1 MKLDKNETRLSE
13 VRQMRTATSDSASVY
28 METLSRYPVLTPTE
42 FDELIV
48 LAKNGD
54 LEAKNAIVQGNLR
67 FVVQIAAEYQTSA
80 LSFAD
85 LLAEGNM
92 GLIKAVDK
100 FDPELGYKFSTY
112 AVWWIRNAIQ
122 RAIRHQSHPY
132 RLPHNRLDDLSKLH
146 NTADAMSQ
154 ELGRSVSVSEA
165 AESIEINDNRRDH
178 ALRSQKSS
186 VSMDGMV
193 ENEERS
199 LHNIIP
205 DSQPLPDEEVFAGE
219 IADKLQGVMK
229 DLNARDAEIISLT
242 FGLTEDP
249 LTLTQVGYRFGISK
263 ERVRQLRNRALEQ
276 LRTMLLGGNGLSN
289 AYL

>member
-1 MKLDKNETRLSE
+1 
-13 VRQMRTATSDSASVY
+13 MRTATIDSASVY
-28 METLSRYPVLTPTE
+28 METLSRYPVLTSDK
-42 FDELIV
+42 FDELIR
-48 LAKNGD
+48 LARKGD

-67 FVVQIAAEYQTSA
+67 FVVQIAAEYQTNA
-80 LSFAD
+80 LPFAD
-85 LLAEGNM
+85 LLAEGNI

-132 RLPHNRLDDLSKLH
+132 RLPHNRLDDLSKLQ

-154 ELGRSVSVSEA
+154 AVGRAVSTSEA
-165 AESIEINDNRRDH
+165 AESLEINENRRDH
-178 ALRSQKSS
+178 ALRAQRSS
-186 VSMDGMV
+186 VSMDGLT
-193 ENEERS
+193 EDEERS
-199 LHNIIP
+199 LHNVIP
-205 DSQPLPDEEVFAGE
+205 DSQPLADEELFAGE
-219 IADKLQGVMK
+219 IADKLGFVMK
-229 DLNARDAEIISLT
+229 DLNARDAEIITLT

-249 LTLTQVGYRFGISK
+249 MTLTQVGNRFGISK

-276 LRTMLLGGNGLSN
+276 LRTMLLGANSLSS

>member
-1 MKLDKNETRLSE
+1 
-13 VRQMRTATSDSASVY
+13 MRTATIDSASVY
-28 METLSRYPVLTPTE
+28 METLSRYPVLTSDK
-42 FDELIV
+42 FDELIR
-48 LAKNGD
+48 LARKGD

-67 FVVQIAAEYQTSA
+67 FVVQIAAEYQTNA
-80 LSFAD
+80 LPFAD
-85 LLAEGNM
+85 LLAEGNI

-132 RLPHNRLDDLSKLH
+132 RLPHNRLDDLSKLQ

-154 ELGRSVSVSEA
+154 AVGRAVSTSEA
-165 AESIEINDNRRDH
+165 AESLEINRNRRDH
-178 ALRSQKSS
+178 ALRAQRSS
-186 VSMDGMV
+186 VSMDGLT
-193 ENEERS
+193 EDEERS
-199 LHNIIP
+199 LHNVIP
-205 DSQPLPDEEVFAGE
+205 DSQPLPDEELFAGE
-219 IADKLQGVMK
+219 IADKLGCVMK
-229 DLNARDAEIISLT
+229 DLNARDAEIITLT

-249 LTLTQVGYRFGISK
+249 MTLTQVGNRFGISK

-276 LRTMLLGGNGLSN
+276 LRTMLLGANSLSS